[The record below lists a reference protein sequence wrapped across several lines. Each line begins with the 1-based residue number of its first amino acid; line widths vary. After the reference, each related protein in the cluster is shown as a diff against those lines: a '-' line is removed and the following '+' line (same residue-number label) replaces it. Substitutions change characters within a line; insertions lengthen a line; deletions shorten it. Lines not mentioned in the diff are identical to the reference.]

1 MKPEEIEQG
10 WHWTRPGRRFRQRV
24 VDPIGHEAW
33 RRLIRETYPAQL
45 PPEDSGWWERFGHEV
60 IRVQPDPEV
69 VAHAHDLLGRARR
82 AGTVAVGAADRDEV
96 YAAQVD
102 EKARRRAHLG
112 RGVCSGWAD
121 EEDYGPRYT

>member
-10 WHWTRPGRRFRQRV
+10 WHWTRAGRRFRQRI

-45 PPEDSGWWERFGHEV
+45 PPDGSGWWDRFGREV
-60 IRVQPDPEV
+60 IKVQPDPDV
-69 VAHAHDLLGRARR
+69 VAHAHHLLERARR
-82 AGTVAVGAADRDEV
+82 AGTVVVGPADRDEV
-96 YAAQVD
+96 YVAQV
-102 EKARRRAHLG
+102 ERRG